1 MEKIKAATDDA
12 LAELGGRLKI
22 KLPHISFLPK
32 WSSVTAALANGKP
45 RVVHFVSHASDG
57 RTSPLARESPKLH
70 IDDNGVDGDMF
81 LHILS
86 GTECVLVM
94 ACHSQNLL
102 ANMPPNE
109 RSKIKH
115 LVLCEGLLSVD
126 EAKHFT
132 AGFYSALLHHKM
144 SIAQSIHQGD
154 RNIKGMI
161 EQGTRTVTL
170 YYYLNGVEKP
180 INEID
185 MNEE

>member
-22 KLPHISFLPK
+22 KLPHSFLPK
-32 WSSVTAALANGKP
+32 WSSVTSALANGKP
-45 RVVHFVSHASDG
+45 RVVHFVSHASAG
-57 RTSPLARESPKLH
+57 SNSRLAQESPKLH
-70 IDDNGVDGDMF
+70 IDDNGVDGNMF
-81 LHILS
+81 VHALS

-102 ANMPPNE
+102 AKMPLNE
-109 RSKIKH
+109 LSKIKH

-154 RNIKGMI
+154 RNIIKMM
-161 EQGTRTVTL
+161 EESTRTVTL
-170 YYYLNGVEKP
+170 HYYLNGVEKS
-180 INEID
+180 ISEID